1 MNRVIYV
8 VDVGSPQAGLA
19 WARLEVDHEA
29 LPTGSADLAFASER
43 IAADLRSGAPVAIG
57 FEAPGFLPVPIE
69 ISLLGKARTGEVR
82 GNTSRPWSY
91 GAGAYVTTM
100 AIHVGS
106 WLLRDIRMRLSDNA
120 LPRLTLDPKA
130 WAESA
135 GVLLWEAFVS
145 GPGHAR
151 EKSASGVTEHIQDA
165 ATAAAAFRAWWSE
178 HPHPLTAVSCSPRIN
193 TFGAMALW
201 AGWTDD
207 VSVLA
212 QECLVL
218 WPDASLPT
226 RVLLDSN
233 SPSGLVA
240 ERSVATAPNASVGA
254 SDRAV
259 GSHEGGNV
267 HTAPGAVALIC
278 GDSHSFWRSHQGI
291 DEAKN
296 FEVLA
301 HLLRSS
307 PAQSR
312 RCDVT
317 FDGGA
322 TWIPLLLRLVS
333 GTQISWKGHNASAS
347 TSAKVRTFIRA

>member
-8 VDVGSPQAGLA
+8 VDVGAPQAELA
-19 WARLEVDHEA
+19 WARLEVDPSA
-29 LPTGSADLAFASER
+29 LPTGSADLTFASEQ

-57 FEAPGFLPVPIE
+57 FEAPGFLPVPVE
-69 ISLLGKARTGEVR
+69 ISLLGKARPGEVR

-100 AIHVGS
+100 ASHVG
-106 WLLRDIRMRLSDNA
+106 WILRDIRARLSDSA
-120 LPRLTLDPKA
+120 LPGLTLDPEA
-130 WAESA
+130 WTHSG

-145 GPGHAR
+145 GAGHAR
-151 EKSASGVTEHIQDA
+151 EKSATGVSEHIQDA
-165 ATAAAAFRAWWSE
+165 ATAAQAFRAWWSE
-178 HPHPLTAVSCSPRIN
+178 DPRPSTAVSCSPRIN

-207 VSVLA
+207 LA
-212 QECLVL
+212 ILTQECLVL
-218 WPDASLPT
+218 WPDASLTTP
-226 RVLLDSN
+226 VLVDNN
-233 SPSGLVA
+233 SPAAGVTRGVGTGA
-240 ERSVATAPNASVGA
+240 NASVST
-254 SDRAV
+254 SDRAL
-259 GSHEGGNV
+259 GGHNASEAD
-267 HTAPGAVALIC
+267 TALGVVSLIC

-291 DEAKN
+291 DEAEG

-301 HLLRSS
+301 QLLQAS

-322 TWIPLLLRLVS
+322 TWIPLVLRLVS
-333 GTQISWKGHNASAS
+333 GKQISWKGHNASAS
-347 TSAKVRTFIRA
+347 AAGTVRTLVRP